1 MNNRFARLAKPYL
14 IWLYVLAVLPAL
26 VMALLVFTDMEGLD
40 LQNMSITLANF
51 AQLAE
56 VSTLV
61 AFKNS
66 FVLSLITT
74 LISIVLGYLVAYK
87 LFRSNFKNKFLIL
100 VILIL
105 PMWSNILLRT
115 EALSNLF
122 SASNIV
128 TTLLDKIRIM
138 FGADPEQVASNP
150 VTFLDVRGSDNEFA
164 AYFAV
169 VFGLVVTYV
178 PFMIMPIYNSLEKI
192 DRSVEEAAL
201 DLGLTD
207 MQKFWKVIFPMSSK
221 GIITGSIMVFLPS
234 LSGFAI
240 PKILGGGRIVMIGN
254 VIEELF
260 NNMNYNVGSLLAMVI
275 LIVILI
281 SITIVNKVDK
291 EGEMLL

>member
-1 MNNRFARLAKPYL
+1 MNNKFSRLAKPYVF
-14 IWLYVLAVLPAL
+14 WLYILAVVPAL
-26 VMALLVFTDMEGLD
+26 VMAFLVFTDMEGLD
-40 LQNMSITLANF
+40 LANIKMTLENF
-51 AQLAE
+51 SQLGE
-56 VSTLV
+56 KSTLI
-61 AFKNS
+61 AFRNS
-66 FVLSLITT
+66 FILSTITT

-105 PMWSNILLRT
+105 QMWSNILLRT
-115 EALSNLF
+115 EALANIMEEHNIFTSILGKIF
-122 SASNIV
+122 GKEISAPQ
-128 TTLLDKIRIM
+128 IR
-138 FGADPEQVASNP
+138 G
-150 VTFLDVRGSDNEFA
+150 T
-164 AYFAV
+164 YFAV

-207 MQKFWKVIFPMSSK
+207 MQKFWKVILPMSSK

-240 PKILGGGRIVMIGN
+240 PKILGNGNIVMIGN

-260 NNMNYNVGSLLAMVI
+260 NNMNYNIGSLLAMII
-275 LIVILI
+275 LIVILF
-281 SITIVNKVDK
+281 SITLVNKVDK